1 MRGSCASVTAINARP
16 TGAASDGGATGE
28 DGAMRKMGERR
39 SVSIRPERLD
49 AIGPIPDGSRPLV
62 IRAGSRR
69 SARTIEE
76 PAPRVQVVGLE
87 AGWFPDHL
95 DGDGS

>member
-1 MRGSCASVTAINARP
+1 MTAINARP

-39 SVSIRPERLD
+39 SVLIRPERLD

-62 IRAGSRR
+62 IFAHRAGSRR